1 MSVLDQIS
9 DMPDMEKIAAARV
22 DWKVA
27 TQEGNKLC
35 NKIHK
40 MMKNIKETDTFKTE
54 IILVL
59 NEFLDTVFDII
70 NNKVP
75 GLGDF
80 LELKGLEQIHR
91 PDWGR
96 AFLTIDELRHEIYN
110 RNYQENATKIIHN
123 NKNNIIYLYKTT
135 DQTSR
140 YDQ

>member
-9 DMPDMEKIAAARV
+9 EMPDMEKIAAAKI

-35 NKIHK
+35 SKIHK
-40 MMKNIKETDTFKTE
+40 MMKTIKEADTFKTE
-54 IILVL
+54 IILAM

-75 GLGDF
+75 SLGEF

-96 AFLTIDELRHEIYN
+96 AFLTNDELRHEIYN
-110 RNYQENATKIIHN
+110 N
-123 NKNNIIYLYKTT
+123 NSKMN
-135 DQTSR
+135 
-140 YDQ
+140 

>member
-1 MSVLDQIS
+1 MSDQIS
-9 DMPDMEKIAAARV
+9 EIPDMEKIAAARL

-35 NKIHK
+35 NNIQK
-40 MMKNIKETDTFKTE
+40 MMKNVKDPEMFKTD
-54 IILVL
+54 IILAM

-75 GLGDF
+75 SLGDF

-96 AFLTIDELRHEIYN
+96 AFLSNEELRPE
-110 RNYQENATKIIHN
+110 
-123 NKNNIIYLYKTT
+123 IIY
-135 DQTSR
+135 
-140 YDQ
+140 